1 MKSDKQLINDVRG
14 ADAQSE
20 SLHELINRHSGIYI
34 EIINRYIREDF
45 GIIRKE
51 DLMQEKDFNIYRCA
65 LKFDPSRNTKF
76 STYLGNETKWMCLNL
91 YNRNKKEKF
100 NQEISDNI
108 YHLLSPDQDP
118 IPSRIDRE
126 MQSEINQIIEEIP
139 DVRIKKIFRM
149 RYIVGQK
156 NNVMPWKK
164 ICKEVNLSIQG
175 CINVHNKGIKLIKDK
190 LQGEIDDK

>member
-1 MKSDKQLINDVRG
+1 MKSDKQLINDVR
-14 ADAQSE
+14 DKDKESE
-20 SLHELINRHSGIYI
+20 SLNELINRHSGIYI

-51 DLMQEKDFNIYRCA
+51 DLIQEKDFNIYRCA

-108 YHLLSPDQDP
+108 YHLLSPDLNQ

-126 MQSEINQIIEEIP
+126 MQSEINLIIEEIP
-139 DVRIKKIFRM
+139 DARIKKIFKM

-164 ICKEVNLSIQG
+164 IGKEVNLSIQG
-175 CINVHNKGIKLIKDK
+175 CINVHNRGIKYIKDK
-190 LQGEIDDK
+190 LQGELDDK